1 MAEKINAQQSKKLGL
16 LTVPGVAISLLPILA
31 CSLCWP
37 AYAALLSSLGLGF
50 LGSST
55 YLLPLT
61 GALLAV
67 AVTGL
72 GLQIKNAGYGPFGF
86 GLVSGGAILAGK
98 FMINSNLTTYA
109 GVALLVIASVW
120 SLVPRRSTSS
130 ASCSTCAPAGEGTGQ
145 AV

>member
-1 MAEKINAQQSKKLGL
+1 MAEKINAQQSRKLGL
-16 LTVPGVAISLLPILA
+16 LTVPGAAVSLLPILA

-50 LGSST
+50 LGNSA

-67 AVTGL
+67 AVAGL
-72 GLQIKNAGYGPFGF
+72 GLQIKSAGYGPFAF
-86 GLVSGGAILAGK
+86 GLVSGGAILVGK
-98 FMINSNLTTYA
+98 FMIDSNLATYA

-120 SLVPRRSTSS
+120 SVVPKRSTAS
-130 ASCSTCAPAGEGTGQ
+130 ASCSTCAAADERTRQ